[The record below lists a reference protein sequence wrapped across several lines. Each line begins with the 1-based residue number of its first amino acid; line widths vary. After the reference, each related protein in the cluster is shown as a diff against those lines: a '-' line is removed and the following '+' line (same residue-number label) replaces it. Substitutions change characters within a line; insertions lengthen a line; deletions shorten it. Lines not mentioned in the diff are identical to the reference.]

1 MAKKICL
8 DAGHYAKSNRSPAV
22 PEYYESDM
30 NWKLHLLLKKEL
42 ESYGFQVTQTRS
54 AQANDLELYAR
65 GAASKGSDLF
75 LSLHSN
81 AVADGVDENTDY
93 PVVIVQL
100 DGRGDVLGEKLAECV
115 ESVMGTKGD
124 GRTWTRKGNNG
135 EYYGVLRGAAAVGT
149 MGMIIEHSFHTNTRS
164 TKWLLQ
170 DSNLAK
176 LAAAEAKVIAEH
188 YGMSKKTANTESDAA
203 AVIYRVQVGAFSVK
217 ENEEAMMAKV
227 KAAGFKDAFITTSGA
242 TAAATAPTKKSVD
255 ELAREV
261 LAGEWGSGADRKEKL
276 TAAGY
281 DYAAI
286 QKRVNELLKG

>member
-1 MAKKICL
+1 ML
-8 DAGHYAKSNRSPAV
+8 
-22 PEYYESDM
+22 
-30 NWKLHLLLKKEL
+30 
-42 ESYGFQVTQTRS
+42 
-54 AQANDLELYAR
+54 
-65 GAASKGSDLF
+65 

-81 AVADGVDENTDY
+81 AVGSGIDENTDY

-115 ESVMGTKGD
+115 ETVMGTKGD

-170 DSNLAK
+170 ESNLAK
-176 LAAAEAKVIAEH
+176 LAAAEAKVIADH
-188 YGMSKKTANTESDAA
+188 YGMGKKTDGAA
-203 AVIYRVQVGAFSVK
+203 GNAASVIYRVQVGAFTVK
-217 ENEEAMMAKV
+217 ANAEAMLANV

-242 TAAATAPTKKSVD
+242 TATATATAKKSVD

-261 LAGEWGSGADRKEKL
+261 IAGEWGSGADRKEKL
-276 TAAGY
+276 IAAGY
-281 DYAAI
+281 DYAAV
-286 QKRVNELLKG
+286 QQRVNDLLKG